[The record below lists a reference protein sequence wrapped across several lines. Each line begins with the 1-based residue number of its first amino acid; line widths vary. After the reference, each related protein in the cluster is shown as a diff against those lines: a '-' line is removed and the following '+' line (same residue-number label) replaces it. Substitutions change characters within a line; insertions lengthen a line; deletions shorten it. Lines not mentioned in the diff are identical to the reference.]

1 MRRRLIAAVS
11 AVLLAVVGAVMLVTY
26 VSGVDRRAADGMDPT
41 TVLVVVAPIAAGTP
55 AEALSKL
62 VADKVLPKTAVT
74 DGALTSVADIK
85 GLVATTDLQPG
96 EQLLA
101 SRFAAAADIAAE
113 GPAQAPAG
121 RQLVSIMLDPQRS
134 LGGHLGPGSKV
145 AVFVSLTDPDTTTL
159 TLRNVLVTS
168 IQGGVSTETKDGEA
182 ADPADASE
190 PVPATSVMVTMAV
203 TPAQATKLVFGAEH
217 GTVWLSL
224 EPLATTRAKS

>member
-1 MRRRLIAAVS
+1 VRRRLIAAVS
-11 AVLLAVVGAVMLVTY
+11 AVLLAVVGAAMLVTY
-26 VSGVDRRAADGMDPT
+26 VSGVDRRAAAGMEPT
-41 TVLVVVAPIAAGTP
+41 TVLVVVAPIAAGT
-55 AEALSKL
+55 AADALSGL
-62 VADKVLPKTAVT
+62 VADKTLPKAAVA

-101 SRFAAAADIAAE
+101 GRFAAAADIAAE

-121 RQLVSIMLDPQRS
+121 RQLVSILLDPQRS

-145 AVFVSLTDPDTTTL
+145 AVFVSLSDPDTTTL

-168 IQGGVSTETKDGEA
+168 IQGGVSTETKDGK
-182 ADPADASE
+182 PAEPAEDAE
-190 PVPATSVMVTMAV
+190 PVPGASVMVTLAV
-203 TPAQATKLVFGAEH
+203 TPAQATKLVFGADH

-224 EPLATTRAKS
+224 EPAAGQATS